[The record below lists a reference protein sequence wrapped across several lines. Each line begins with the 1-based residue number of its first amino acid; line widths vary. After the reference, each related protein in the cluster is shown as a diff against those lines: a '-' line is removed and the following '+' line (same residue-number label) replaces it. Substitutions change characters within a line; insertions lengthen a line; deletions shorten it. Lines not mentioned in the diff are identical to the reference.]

1 MQQMKQLAVISAIL
15 LLLTPTLPAQTNNIV
30 RGIVTLQNSNSQP
43 AKNVQVT
50 TFGANPAFT
59 NSAGQFEL
67 RISGG
72 KPGQTVRLIVQ
83 KDSFQVLG
91 PDPLIFETAIRED
104 PNEMIRIAL
113 ANIQVFQERI
123 SRFMQSI
130 DKQIQL
136 QSGILKD
143 LQEAQEK
150 MSALEKEQKLI
161 QDSIAF
167 LFQQVQTLEASKEE
181 LATKLAS
188 IDLDQAS
195 AYSVKA
201 IETFLSGNA
210 EEALA
215 LLNEEKLDAFYEE
228 VLKREEEVA
237 LAKQQAIE
245 NYMIRARMQQTLLQ
259 FDEAAASYRAAIE
272 KDSTNLLN
280 LVEYGSFLTSVNREN
295 ESIPLFQKALGQVRE
310 PLPQLELLGAIG
322 MIYVMQN
329 RAAEADSMLSQ
340 AFLLS
345 KSIELPDATTLLNL
359 MNSAGYM
366 HQTNGNFQPAEKY
379 YLDALEICEPLFER
393 DSHLYYNSWTAL
405 NSNICLLYL
414 QSGDFEKSDV
424 HAYRVI
430 DAFQHTPGNRTQNE
444 ILAYAYFLN
453 NLGQACSQTGEF
465 DTADTTLQLAI
476 QLCQLLEEQGLQTA
490 VPLRALAL
498 NNLGLNH
505 YNQAAPEEA
514 IPFFEQSLNMHLAL
528 AERNP
533 LRFQPL
539 LAIVTANLAL
549 SHLQLGQN
557 EQAAAFF
564 DQSLSYYQS
573 LCELNPQAFLLPRLN
588 VMEEYLL
595 LVQETG
601 TPDEVIQM
609 RLDILRLA
617 ESLASISPGDFRTKA
632 ARSAGELAWQYL
644 LFGKNQEAIRYAGEG
659 LAKDSA
665 ETWIYSVLA
674 PAYLLSGDFAKAKS
688 IYSDWKNKPYSLDE
702 TQSFRE
708 IFLQDIDTLKQSGI
722 QHPDF
727 DKIRKLLKK

>member
-1 MQQMKQLAVISAIL
+1 MQQMKQLAVLSAIL
-15 LLLTPTLPAQTNNIV
+15 LFLTPTLSAQTNNIV

-50 TFGANPAFT
+50 TFGANPAYT

-130 DKQIQL
+130 DKQIQS
-136 QSGILKD
+136 QSAALKD
-143 LQEAQEK
+143 LQAQQEK
-150 MSALEKEQKLI
+150 MAQMKAREKII
-161 QDSIAF
+161 QDSIAL

-181 LATKLAS
+181 LARKLAS

-195 AYSVKA
+195 AYSVNA
-201 IETFLSGNA
+201 IETFLSGNV

-237 LAKQQAIE
+237 QAKQQAIE

-272 KDSTNLLN
+272 KDSTNLMN
-280 LVEYGSFLTSVNREN
+280 LVEYGSFLASINREN
-295 ESIPLFQKALGQVRE
+295 EGIPVFQKALGQAKE
-310 PLPQLELLGAIG
+310 PLHRLELLGAIG
-322 MIYVMQN
+322 MIYVLQN
-329 RAAEADSMLSQ
+329 RAAEADS
-340 AFLLS
+340 LLS
-345 KSIELPDATTLLNL
+345 EAFRLSKTLELPDANPLLNL

-366 HQTNGNFQPAEKY
+366 HQTNGNFQTAEKY
-379 YLDALEICEPLFER
+379 YLDALDICAPLFER
-393 DSHLYYNSWTAL
+393 DSHVYYTSWAAL

-414 QSGDFEKSDV
+414 QSGDFEKSDAY
-424 HAYRVI
+424 AYRVI
-430 DAFQHTPGNRTQNE
+430 DAFQYTPGDRTQQE

-453 NLGQACSQTGEF
+453 NLGQACAQTGEF

-476 QLCQLLEEQGLQTA
+476 QLCQLLEGQGLQTA
-490 VPLRALAL
+490 LPLRALAL
-498 NNLGLNH
+498 NNLGLNFF
-505 YNQAAPEEA
+505 NQASPEEA
-514 IPFFEQSLNMHLAL
+514 IPYFDQSLELHLAL

-549 SHLQLGQN
+549 SHLQLGQYD
-557 EQAAAFF
+557 QAEDFF
-564 DQSLSYYQS
+564 SQSLSYYQS

-588 VMEEYLL
+588 VMEEYLP
-595 LVQETG
+595 LVQETS
-601 TPDEVIQM
+601 TPEQVIQM
-609 RLDILRLA
+609 RIDILRLA
-617 ESLASISPGDFRTKA
+617 ESLESISPEFRTKA

-644 LFGKNQEAIRYAGEG
+644 LFGNNQEAIRYAGEG
-659 LAKDSA
+659 LGKDSG

-674 PAYLLSGDFAKAKS
+674 PAYLLAGDFAKAKS
-688 IYSDWKNKPYSLDE
+688 IYSEWRNKPYSLDE

-708 IFLQDIDTLKQSGI
+708 IFLQDIDTLKESGI
-722 QHPDF
+722 QHSDF

>member
-1 MQQMKQLAVISAIL
+1 MQQMKQLAAISAL
-15 LLLTPTLPAQTNNIV
+15 LFLLSPTLFAQTNNIV

-50 TFGANPAFT
+50 TFGANPAYT

-113 ANIQVFQERI
+113 ANIQLFQERI

-161 QDSIAF
+161 KDSIAF
-167 LFQQVQTLEASKEE
+167 LFQQVQTLESSKEE
-181 LATKLAS
+181 LARKLAS

-195 AYSVKA
+195 AYSVNA
-201 IETFLSGNA
+201 IETFLSGNV
-210 EEALA
+210 EEALE

-237 LAKQQAIE
+237 QAKQQAIE

-259 FDEAAASYRAAIE
+259 FDEAAASYRAAVE

-280 LVEYGSFLTSVNREN
+280 LVEFGSFLTSINREN
-295 ESIPLFQKALGQVRE
+295 ESIPLFQKALGQARE
-310 PLPQLELLGAIG
+310 PLHRLQLLGATG
-322 MIYVMQN
+322 MIYVLQN
-329 RAAEADSMLSQ
+329 RAAEADSMLSE
-340 AFLLS
+340 AFRLS
-345 KSIELPDATTLLNL
+345 KTLELPDANPLLNL

-366 HQTNGNFQPAEKY
+366 HQTNGNFMRAERY
-379 YLDALEICEPLFER
+379 YLDALGICEPLFAK
-393 DSHLYYNSWTAL
+393 DSQLYYTSWTAL

-414 QSGDFEKSDV
+414 QSGDFEKSDAQ
-424 HAYRVI
+424 AYRVI
-430 DAFQHTPGNRTQNE
+430 DAFQHTPGDRTQEE

-453 NLGQACSQTGEF
+453 NLGQACAQTGEF
-465 DTADTTLQLAI
+465 DTADSTLQLAI
-476 QLCQLLEEQGLQTA
+476 QLCQLLEAQGLQTA

-498 NNLGLNH
+498 NNLGLNLF
-505 YNQAAPEEA
+505 NQTSPEEA
-514 IPFFEQSLNMHLAL
+514 IPYFDQSLELHLAL

-549 SHLQLGQN
+549 SHFQLGQN
-557 EQAAAFF
+557 EQAESFF
-564 DQSLSYYQS
+564 EQSLSYYQS
-573 LCELNPQAFLLPRLN
+573 LCELNPQAFLIPRLN
-588 VMEEYLL
+588 VMEEYLPL
-595 LVQETG
+595 LQETG
-601 TPDEVIQM
+601 APEKVIQM

-617 ESLASISPGDFRTKA
+617 ESLEALFPEEFRAKA
-632 ARSAGELAWQYL
+632 AQSAGELAWQYL

-659 LAKDSA
+659 LAKDSK

-674 PAYLLSGDFAKAKS
+674 PAYLLAGDFAKSKS
-688 IYSDWKNKPYSLDE
+688 IYSEWRNKPYSLDE

-708 IFLQDIDTLKQSGI
+708 IFLQDIETLQQSGI

-727 DKIRKLLKK
+727 EKIRKLLKK

>member
-1 MQQMKQLAVISAIL
+1 MYQMKQLAAISAIL
-15 LLLTPTLPAQTNNIV
+15 LFLIPTLPAQTNNIV

-130 DKQIQL
+130 DKQIQS
-136 QSGILKD
+136 QSAALRD
-143 LQEAQEK
+143 LQAQQEEMAKMEAR
-150 MSALEKEQKLI
+150 QKVI
-161 QDSIAF
+161 QDSIAM

-181 LATKLAS
+181 LAKKLAS

-195 AYSVKA
+195 AYSIKA

-237 LAKQQAIE
+237 RAKQQAIE

-280 LVEYGSFLTSVNREN
+280 LVEYGNYLASINREN
-295 ESIPLFQKALGQVRE
+295 EGIPVFQQALSQAKE
-310 PLPQLELLGAIG
+310 PLYRLELLGAIG

-329 RAAEADSMLSQ
+329 RASEADSMLSA
-340 AFLLS
+340 AFRLS
-345 KSIELPDATTLLNL
+345 KTLELPDANPLLNL

-366 HQTNGNFQPAEKY
+366 HQTNGDFQPAEKY

-393 DSHLYYNSWTAL
+393 DSQLYYTSWTAL

-414 QSGDFEKSDV
+414 QSGDFDKSNV
-424 HAYRVI
+424 FAYRVI
-430 DAFQHTPGNRTQNE
+430 EAFQNTPGYRTPDQF
-444 ILAYAYFLN
+444 LAYAYFLN
-453 NLGQACSQTGEF
+453 NLGQACTQTGEF
-465 DTADTTLQLAI
+465 GTADTTLHLAV
-476 QLCQLLEEQGLQTA
+476 QFCQLLEEQGYQKA

-498 NNLGLNH
+498 NNLGLNL

-514 IPFFEQSLNMHLAL
+514 LPYFEQSLDIHLAL
-528 AERNP
+528 ADRNP

-549 SHLQLGQN
+549 SHFQLGQY

-564 DQSLSYYQS
+564 DQSLSYYES

-588 VMEEYLL
+588 VMEEYLG

-601 TPDEVIQM
+601 APEQVIEV
-609 RLDILRLA
+609 RLGILELA
-617 ESLASISPGDFRTKA
+617 KSLEAISPDDFRAKA
-632 ARSAGELAWQYL
+632 AQSAGELAWQYL
-644 LFGKNQEAIRYAGEG
+644 LFGKNEEAIRYAGEG
-659 LAKDSA
+659 LAKDSG

-674 PAYLLSGDFAKAKS
+674 PAYLLSGDFAKARS
-688 IYSDWKNKPYSLDE
+688 IYSEWRNKPYSLDE

-708 IFLQDIDTLKQSGI
+708 VFLQDIETLKQAGI

>member
-1 MQQMKQLAVISAIL
+1 MQQMKQLAVISVIL
-15 LLLTPTLPAQTNNIV
+15 LFLIPTLPAQTNNIL

-50 TFGANPAFT
+50 TFGANPAYT

-130 DKQIQL
+130 DKQIQS
-136 QSGILKD
+136 QSAALKD
-143 LQEAQEK
+143 LQAQQEK
-150 MSALEKEQKLI
+150 MARLEAREKII
-161 QDSIAF
+161 QDSIAL

-181 LATKLAS
+181 LARKLAS

-195 AYSVKA
+195 AYSIKA
-201 IETFLSGNA
+201 IETFLSGNV

-237 LAKQQAIE
+237 QAKQQAIE

-272 KDSTNLLN
+272 KDSANLMN
-280 LVEYGSFLTSVNREN
+280 LVEYGNFLASINREN
-295 ESIPLFQKALGQVRE
+295 EGIPVFQQALGQAKE
-310 PLPQLELLGAIG
+310 PLHRLELLGAIG
-322 MIYVMQN
+322 MIYVLQN
-329 RAAEADSMLSQ
+329 RAAEADS
-340 AFLLS
+340 LLS
-345 KSIELPDATTLLNL
+345 EAFRLSKTLELPDANPLLNL

-366 HQTNGNFQPAEKY
+366 HQTNGNFQTAEKY
-379 YLDALEICEPLFER
+379 YLDALDICAPLFER
-393 DSHLYYNSWTAL
+393 DSQVYYTSWAAL

-414 QSGDFEKSDV
+414 QSGDFEKSDAY
-424 HAYRVI
+424 AYRVI
-430 DAFQHTPGNRTQNE
+430 DTFQYTPGDRTQQE

-453 NLGQACSQTGEF
+453 NLGQACAQTGEF

-476 QLCQLLEEQGLQTA
+476 QLCQLLEGQGLQNA
-490 VPLRALAL
+490 LPLRALAL
-498 NNLGLNH
+498 NNLGLNFF
-505 YNQAAPEEA
+505 NQASPEEA
-514 IPFFEQSLNMHLAL
+514 IPYFDQSLELHLAL

-549 SHLQLGQN
+549 SHLQLGQYG
-557 EQAAAFF
+557 QAEDFF

-573 LCELNPQAFLLPRLN
+573 LCELNPKAFLLPRLN
-588 VMEEYLL
+588 VMEEYLP

-601 TPDEVIQM
+601 TPEEVIQV
-609 RLDILRLA
+609 RLDILDLA
-617 ESLASISPGDFRTKA
+617 ESLETISPDDYRQKA
-632 ARSAGELAWQYL
+632 AQSAGELAWQYL
-644 LFGKNQEAIRYAGEG
+644 LLGKNQEALRYASEG
-659 LAKDSA
+659 LAKDSG

-674 PAYLLSGDFAKAKS
+674 PAYLLSSDFAKAKT
-688 IYSDWKNKPYSLDE
+688 IYSEWRNKPYSLDE

-708 IFLQDIDTLKQSGI
+708 IFLQDIETLQQSGI

-727 DKIRKLLKK
+727 EKIRKLLKK